1 MADAKADGT
10 AAIAP
15 RALPR
20 HAPARRGENRGL
32 AIRVASVAVTLLVWE
47 WYGRGVDPIFLS
59 YPTAILAAVPRMLQQ
74 GELQGPFLSSART
87 LVIGLV
93 LAIAGGTVLGA
104 LMGRYRT
111 IDHLLDV
118 QISALYATPN
128 IALIPL
134 LILWF
139 GFGLTS

>member
-20 HAPARRGENRGL
+20 RPARRGENRGL
-32 AIRVASVAVTLLVWE
+32 VIRVASVAVTLLVWE

-74 GELQGPFLSSART
+74 GELPIDESGRRYPWP
-87 LVIGLV
+87 LV
-93 LAIAGGTVLGA
+93 
-104 LMGRYRT
+104 
-111 IDHLLDV
+111 
-118 QISALYATPN
+118 
-128 IALIPL
+128 
-134 LILWF
+134 
-139 GFGLTS
+139 